1 MRSFSWCAAGALL
14 FFLIGCDL
22 TTAPEVVS
30 VRITPDGGTLE
41 ALQDTL
47 ALVAEAR
54 DGAGRI
60 VVGVPASWTSL
71 EPEVASV
78 DSAGRVVSRS
88 PGTARVVAVVGEA
101 ADTAAVTV
109 ASGVPSGTLRF
120 VELAE
125 NAPPLATYDTTF
137 WVTKGRG
144 REIEVRTAPT
154 PGDEDGEEVLE
165 FEVGGDALLRYPD
178 GRPFADGDSVA
189 IRLRMDAERFLF
201 HFEPSGLK
209 FDPDHPA
216 TLEIQ
221 YRLADPSY
229 LEREGEFNLW
239 KQESPESPWVRVATV
254 QLEDVDEIEAEIT
267 SFTAFSLATR

>member
-1 MRSFSWCAAGALL
+1 MRSFSWRAAGALL
-14 FFLIGCDL
+14 VLLAGCDL
-22 TTAPEVVS
+22 TTDPEVVS

-60 VVGVPASWTSL
+60 VVEVPVSWTSL

-78 DSAGRVVSRS
+78 DSTGRVVSRS

-109 ASGVPSGTLRF
+109 ASGVPSGALRF
-120 VELAE
+120 VELAD
-125 NAPPLATYDTTF
+125 NTPLATYDTTF
-137 WVTKGRG
+137 WVKKGQG

-165 FEVGGDALLRYPD
+165 FEVGGDALLRYPG
-178 GRPFADGDSVA
+178 GRPFAKGDSVA
-189 IRLRMDAERFLF
+189 IRLRLDAERFLF
-201 HFEPSGLK
+201 HFEPSGLQ

-221 YRLADPSY
+221 YRLADPSS
-229 LEREGEFNLW
+229 LEREGEFDLW
-239 KQESPESPWVRVATV
+239 KQESPDSPWVRIATV
-254 QLEDVDEIEAEIT
+254 QMEDFDEIEAEIT
-267 SFTAFSLATR
+267 SFTAFSLATH